1 MYSIIATT
9 LCGIIMMAVGAFV
22 SEKKGVATLAALLLL
37 LLLLINCVELTVFLK
52 PSGLIN
58 PDFYNLPFL
67 STPVVPASNPGSL
80 NFFGNML
87 GFDKFTMMF
96 NTLMTGATLL
106 YVLLLGRDIRRV
118 GSHVAEYFA
127 LIFFTLCGLYLL
139 SSYNTLLMLF
149 LGIEILSIPQYILA
163 GSDKRNLKSSE
174 ASLKYLLMG
183 SFSTGILLMGI
194 ALLYGATG
202 TFDISSFGFS
212 ATGEFPPMALG
223 GILLLLV
230 AFGFKVSAAPMHLWT
245 PDVYD
250 GAPTPFTA
258 YMATIAKAAA
268 FFAFL
273 RLFHSSLG
281 SVSDHWLFVLSIV
294 TALTLFV
301 GNITAVFQQSVKRM
315 LAYSSIAQAGFMLF
329 AVMSSNAIGM
339 QSIIIYAVAYT
350 IATVGL
356 FAVLM
361 KMKDYTYDGFNG
373 LAKGNPT
380 LALVTAIFIFSLA
393 GIPLT
398 GGFMAKYYVLTA
410 VMTQGH
416 SMWLV
421 IFALLMAAV
430 SVYYYFRV
438 IWAMYFKP
446 GTPVLAQAVTVSD
459 KWLLGATAGLVIL
472 LGVAPQVILH
482 WIS

>member
-1 MYSIIATT
+1 MYTLIATT
-9 LCGIIMMAVGAFV
+9 VCGIIMMAVGAFV
-22 SEKKGVATLAALLLL
+22 TEKKGVATMAALLLL
-37 LLLLINCVELTVFLK
+37 LLTGVSAYEAITIGAGKSLFKDALYIDKYSAWF
-52 PSGLIN
+52 
-58 PDFYNLPFL
+58 
-67 STPVVPASNPGSL
+67 STFMIGC
-80 NFFGNML
+80 
-87 GFDKFTMMF
+87 
-96 NTLMTGATLL
+96 TLL
-106 YVLLLGRDIRRV
+106 YVMLTGRDIRRV
-118 GSHVAEYFA
+118 GSHVADYFA

-174 ASLKYLLMG
+174 ASLKYFLMG
-183 SFSTGILLMGI
+183 SFSTGIMLMGI
-194 ALLYGATG
+194 AMLYGATG
-202 TFDISSFGFS
+202 TFNITAFGFNDAAS
-212 ATGEFPPMALG
+212 FSPMALAG
-223 GILLLLV
+223 VLFLIIAL
-230 AFGFKVSAAPMHLWT
+230 GFKVSAAPMHLWT

-273 RLFHSSLG
+273 RLFHTSFGQISNRWML
-281 SVSDHWLFVLSIV
+281 VLSII
-294 TALTLFV
+294 TAATLLV

-329 AVMSSNAIGM
+329 AVLSVNVIGM
-339 QSIIIYAVAYT
+339 QSIIIYGVAYS
-350 IATVGL
+350 IATIGL

-361 KMKDYTYDGFNG
+361 KLKDYTYDGFNG
-373 LAKGNPT
+373 LAKSNPT
-380 LALVTAIFIFSLA
+380 LAFVTAIFIFSLA

-410 VMTQGH
+410 LMTQGNAL
-416 SMWLV
+416 WLV

-438 IWAMYFKP
+438 IWAMYFKT
-446 GTPVLAQAVTVSD
+446 GTPMLHQAVTTSD
-459 KWLLGATAGLVIL
+459 KWILSVTAGLVIL
-472 LGVAPQVILH
+472 LGVAPQVVLG
-482 WIS
+482 WVR

>member
-9 LCGIIMMAVGAFV
+9 VCGIIMMGVGAFV
-22 SEKKGVATLAALLLL
+22 QEKKGVATMAALLLL
-37 LLLLINCVELTVFLK
+37 VLTGINVFETMTVGDGK
-52 PSGLIN
+52 S
-58 PDFYNLPFL
+58 FYGDALFTDKY
-67 STPVVPASNPGSL
+67 S
-80 NFFGNML
+80 ML
-87 GFDKFTMMF
+87 FNTMM
-96 NTLMTGATLL
+96 TGCTLL
-106 YVLLLGRDIRRV
+106 YVLLTGRDIRRV
-118 GSHVAEYFA
+118 GSHVADYFA
-127 LIFFTLCGLYLL
+127 LIFFTLVGLYLL

-174 ASLKYLLMG
+174 ASLKYFLMG

-202 TFDISSFGFS
+202 TFNVAAFGFS
-212 ATGEFPPMALG
+212 NPDAFSPMALG
-223 GILLLLV
+223 GILLLLIS
-230 AFGFKVSAAPMHLWT
+230 FGFKVSAAPMHMWT

-268 FFAFL
+268 FYAFL
-273 RLFHSSLG
+273 RLFHASFGDISSRWML
-281 SVSDHWLFVLSIV
+281 VLSII
-294 TALTLFV
+294 TAATLLV

-329 AVMSSNAIGM
+329 AVLSVNEIGV
-339 QSIIIYAVAYT
+339 QSIIIYAVAYS
-350 IATVGL
+350 IATIGL

-361 KMKDYTYDGFNG
+361 KLKDYTYDGFNG
-373 LAKGNPT
+373 LAKTNPT
-380 LALVTAIFIFSLA
+380 LAFVTAIFIFSLA

-410 VMTQGH
+410 IMTQGNA
-416 SMWLV
+416 MWLI

-438 IWAMYFKP
+438 IWAMYFKA
-446 GTPVLAQAVTVSD
+446 GTPLLYQPVTTTD
-459 KWLLGATAGLVIL
+459 KWLLSVTAGLVIL
-472 LGVAPQVILH
+472 LGVAPQLVLN
-482 WIS
+482 WVR